1 LESSKSSMSSP
12 PILMS
17 MVQVAPAG
25 QSNGTVQLL
34 MGILPWLLIFVI
46 FYILMIRPQQRRV
59 KAHQN
64 AIAAVKKGDEVIT
77 GGGIRGR
84 ITKVSDEEAEV
95 EIAQGV
101 KVRVVKS
108 TITQVLTPNTKPA
121 ND

>member
-1 LESSKSSMSSP
+1 MSEQ

-17 MVQVAPAG
+17 MIQAAPAG
-25 QSNGTVQLL
+25 QSSGAAGLL
-34 MGILPWLLIFVI
+34 VGILPWLLIFAI
-46 FYILMIRPQQRRV
+46 FYILMIRPQQRRA
-59 KAHQN
+59 KEHQ
-64 AIAAVKKGDEVIT
+64 ASIAAVKKGDEVIT

-84 ITKVSDEEAEV
+84 VTKISDDEAEV

-108 TITQVLTPNTKPA
+108 TITHVLTGNSKPA

>member
-1 LESSKSSMSSP
+1 MS
-12 PILMS
+12 L
-17 MVQVAPAG
+17 VQVAPSG
-25 QSNGTVQLL
+25 QASGTVQLL

-46 FYILMIRPQQRRV
+46 FYFLMIRPQQRRV

-64 AIAAVKKGDEVIT
+64 AIAAVKKGDDVIT

-84 ITKVSDEEAEV
+84 VTKVTDEEAEV

-108 TITQVLTPNTKPA
+108 TITHVLAPNNKPA